1 MGYLHNTI
9 DNGYQ
14 AAAATPLVHPER
26 AIRLHTLAANLYQRF
41 AQTGADDDIQQAILI
56 AEEAVTSLPN
66 DHEERAPWM
75 RNLSD
80 LLTWKY
86 LHTGA
91 VDDLQ
96 LAII

>member
-1 MGYLHNTI
+1 
-9 DNGYQ
+9 
-14 AAAATPLVHPER
+14 
-26 AIRLHTLAANLYQRF
+26 
-41 AQTGADDDIQQAILI
+41 
-56 AEEAVTSLPN
+56 
-66 DHEERAPWM
+66 M

-96 LAII
+96 LAIIWAEEIMAITSVNETPSCSCSSV